1 MRKLKCIIADDE
13 PFALE
18 LLKGYIEQTSFLELI
33 ASFKNSIEAYNFIKE
48 NEIDVAYL
56 DIQMPKLSGMDVAR
70 KINTDVKIIF
80 TTAFQDYA
88 IEGYDVNAVGYLLKP
103 FPYNKF
109 IEVSEKLLESE
120 ETISTPKDSDY
131 IMIKADYKLWQI
143 SLADIIFFEGVKDYV
158 KIHRQSTQKVL
169 MPLMSLKVL
178 EDKLKNKGFMRV
190 QRSYI
195 VNLNNIEVIE
205 KSHIIFKDHRIKVSD
220 KYKEDFQKFIE
231 NRFY

>member
-1 MRKLKCIIADDE
+1 
-13 PFALE
+13 
-18 LLKGYIEQTSFLELI
+18 
-33 ASFKNSIEAYNFIKE
+33 
-48 NEIDVAYL
+48 
-56 DIQMPKLSGMDVAR
+56 
-70 KINTDVKIIF
+70 
-80 TTAFQDYA
+80 
-88 IEGYDVNAVGYLLKP
+88 
-103 FPYNKF
+103 
-109 IEVSEKLLESE
+109 
-120 ETISTPKDSDY
+120 
-131 IMIKADYKLWQI
+131 MIKADYKLWQI

-220 KYKEDFQKFIE
+220 KYKEDFQKFID